1 MYNCGMT
8 ALDLIESIEEEA
20 DVSVQIP
27 RSVYIRAINT
37 VEQFIYTEILRE
49 SVLAVIPYEENVIPL
64 SSIPVPDDCAPVHY
78 DDIMRVFAD
87 NHECEK
93 SGASGAL
100 DFADKQ
106 FYYTDYNGHLLLQL
120 QEYPAEI
127 RMIIR
132 IRPCLKDESG
142 ADMLAIPAEYVD
154 LLASKMR
161 GEAYKIANEDALAA
175 KWLNEYNYHL
185 ENFKVWADKRN
196 DRYGG

>member
-1 MYNCGMT
+1 MYECGLT
-8 ALDLIESIEEEA
+8 ALDLIEAIEEEA
-20 DVSVQIP
+20 DVSVPIP
-27 RSVYIRAINT
+27 RSVYVRAINT
-37 VEQFIYTEILRE
+37 AEQFIYTEILRE
-49 SVLAVIPYEENVIPL
+49 SILVVLPYKDDEIPL
-64 SSIPVPDDCAPVHY
+64 ASINVPSGCAPVHY
-78 DDIMRVFAD
+78 DDILRVFAD
-87 NHECEK
+87 THECEK

-106 FYYTDYNGHLLLQL
+106 FYYTDYNGHLILRL

-132 IRPCLKDESG
+132 IRPSLKDESG
-142 ADMLAIPAEYVD
+142 ADMLAVPAEYVD

-196 DRYGG
+196 RRYGG

>member
-1 MYNCGMT
+1 MYECGLT
-8 ALDLIESIEEEA
+8 ALDLIEAIEEEA
-20 DVSVQIP
+20 DVSVSIP

-37 VEQFIYTEILRE
+37 AEQFIYTEILRE

-64 SSIPVPDDCAPVHY
+64 SSIPVPDGCAPVHY
-78 DDIMRVFAD
+78 DDILRVFAD
-87 NHECEK
+87 THECEK
-93 SGASGAL
+93 GGASGAL

-106 FYYTDYNGHLLLQL
+106 FYYTDYNGNVVLQL

-132 IRPCLKDESG
+132 IRPRLKDESG
-142 ADMLAIPAEYVD
+142 ADMLAVPAEYVD

-196 DRYGG
+196 RRYGG